1 MARVLTSVLTPLS
14 GDGGEERAVLLERCR
29 QRRLAANAVGCNY
42 WVFERGAPSPALV
55 EFFEAGDE
63 AALLGARRDTDAWP
77 DDHTIL
83 REVEL

>member
-1 MARVLTSVLTPLS
+1 MARVLTSVFTPLS

-29 QRRLAANAVGCNY
+29 QRRLAANAAGCNY

-55 EFFEAGDE
+55 EFFEAGSE
-63 AALLGARRDTDAWP
+63 AALLGAGRATDAWP